1 MLMLEQHSRLIMT
14 DSGGIQKEAY
24 FFGVPCVTLR
34 KETEWVELVEKG
46 SNILAGNDPERIY
59 EAYLAIVDTIFDVQP
74 NFYGGG
80 KAAERIV
87 RILEMEHGKT

>member
-24 FFGVPCVTLR
+24 YFGVPCVTLR
-34 KETEWVELVEKG
+34 KETEWVELVERG
-46 SNILAGNDPERIY
+46 SNILAGNDPECIF
-59 EAYLAIVDTIFDVQP
+59 EAYSTIVDTILDVQP

-80 KAAERIV
+80 KATERIV
-87 RILEMEHGKT
+87 RILEIEHGKT